1 MQTAEELETE
11 IAEITTALSN
21 ITKTGQSYTINS
33 GGGSRT
39 FTAADYSA
47 LVKRRKDAISELATV
62 NSCLGGM
69 IGKAW

>member
-11 IAEITTALSN
+11 IAEITTALSS
-21 ITKTGQSYTINS
+21 ITKAGQSYTINS

-39 FTAADYSA
+39 FTAANYSE
-47 LVKRRKDAISELATV
+47 LVKRRKEAIGELAAV
-62 NSCLGGM
+62 NGSLGGM